1 MKRFRPLSRRGF
13 LIGAGAAATI
23 GAPALGQGHAMRR
36 IAPNRA
42 SDSFTPDVELELI
55 CKRDETSILTG
66 KATRVWRYVGNL
78 IKGPPS
84 ALTALPDA
92 YLGPLLRFTKG
103 QKVRIRLRNELPE
116 ETITHWHGLHVP
128 MLMDGHP
135 TAAIDPGETY
145 VYEFEIRNRAGMY
158 FYHPHTHEKTATQ
171 VYRGLAGAIIVE
183 DEEERALGLPSGEFE
198 IPLVIQDRSFDG
210 DNQLAYGDDMHT
222 SMFGFYGDRVLVNG
236 RSDFTLDVA
245 SRAYRLRILNG
256 SNARIYKLCW
266 DDRTPLTVIGVD
278 GGLLEKA
285 ETRPYVMLAPAER
298 VDLIVDFSGRP
309 QGSKRTMLSGEFYGL
324 IPPMAQRMMGSDLAM
339 GEEFPLFTA
348 RVTKAS
354 NDSWKLPERL
364 STIPR
369 IRREDVANFDHPIPI
384 AITMAHMAM
393 FLNGRPYGHDDLQPQ
408 ERIPVDTTQLIEIFH
423 EHGMGMGMG
432 MGGMGGG
439 MMGGRMGGMGM
450 GRGMGRMGMGGG
462 MGMMGMMSMAHP
474 IHLHGQP
481 FEIIERSFEGDED
494 AYASVRDGFIDSG
507 LKDTVLVTPG
517 ERLRIVKP
525 FGDFKGR
532 FMYHCHNLE
541 HEDAGMMREFSVE

>member
-1 MKRFRPLSRRGF
+1 
-13 LIGAGAAATI
+13 
-23 GAPALGQGHAMRR
+23 
-36 IAPNRA
+36 
-42 SDSFTPDVELELI
+42 
-55 CKRDETSILTG
+55 
-66 KATRVWRYVGNL
+66 
-78 IKGPPS
+78 
-84 ALTALPDA
+84 
-92 YLGPLLRFTKG
+92 
-103 QKVRIRLRNELPE
+103 
-116 ETITHWHGLHVP
+116 
-128 MLMDGHP
+128 
-135 TAAIDPGETY
+135 
-145 VYEFEIRNRAGMY
+145 
-158 FYHPHTHEKTATQ
+158 
-171 VYRGLAGAIIVE
+171 
-183 DEEERALGLPSGEFE
+183 
-198 IPLVIQDRSFDG
+198 
-210 DNQLAYGDDMHT
+210 
-222 SMFGFYGDRVLVNG
+222 
-236 RSDFTLDVA
+236 
-245 SRAYRLRILNG
+245 
-256 SNARIYKLCW
+256 
-266 DDRTPLTVIGVD
+266 
-278 GGLLEKA
+278 
-285 ETRPYVMLAPAER
+285 
-298 VDLIVDFSGRP
+298 
-309 QGSKRTMLSGEFYGL
+309 SKRTMLSGEFYGL
-324 IPPMAQRMMGSDLAM
+324 TPPMAQRMMGSDLAM

-354 NDSWKLPERL
+354 NDSWKLPETL

-450 GRGMGRMGMGGG
+450 GRGMGRMGMGGMG